1 MEKKNIL
8 IVEDEGVLAFQ
19 LALDLERMG
28 HTVAGIYASGEEA
41 LQGMETARP
50 DLVLIDI
57 KLQGEIDGI
66 ETAGHMHQRY
76 GIPIIFMTAHSEES
90 TIERAKLTEPYGYL
104 LKPINPGELQI
115 AVEVAV
121 YKSKMDKEKA
131 QLTLEL
137 WMATEQLSQQVAE
150 LDAFAYSV
158 SHDLRA
164 PLRHMSG
171 FMKLLQ
177 QRLKD
182 YPDVETLHYMDMIS
196 EASEKMGVL
205 IDNLLNFSRLGRSEM
220 KKTKINLNSLVK
232 EVIREIQEELK
243 ERRIRWEIDELPEVL
258 GDQSLLKL
266 VLVNLVSNAV
276 KFTSTCSQSEIKIGC
291 KDEGDKLT
299 ILISDNGVGFDMK
312 YVDKLFCIFQRLHTQ
327 NEFEGTGI
335 GLANVQR
342 IISRHG
348 GKVWAEGAVGQGAT
362 FYFTLPKIKYT

>member
-8 IVEDEGVLAFQ
+8 IVEDEGLLVVQ
-19 LALDLERMG
+19 LELDLERMG

-41 LQGMETARP
+41 LQGIETARP
-50 DLVLIDI
+50 DLVLMDI
-57 KLQGEIDGI
+57 KLQGEMDGI
-66 ETAGHMHQRY
+66 ETADHINKRY
-76 GIPIIFMTAHSEES
+76 DIPIIFMTAHSEES

-104 LKPINPGELQI
+104 LKPINPRELQI

-121 YKSKMDKEKA
+121 YKSKIDKEKT

-137 WMATEQLSQQVAE
+137 RKATEQLNQQVAE

-177 QRLKD
+177 QRLRD
-182 YPDVETLHYMDMIS
+182 YPDAETLHYMDTIS

-205 IDNLLNFSRLGRSEM
+205 IDDLLNFSRLGRSEM
-220 KKTKINLNSLVK
+220 QKTKVNLNALAR
-232 EVIREIQEELK
+232 EVVREIREELK
-243 ERRIRWEIDELPEVL
+243 GRKIRWEIDELPDVL
-258 GDQSLLKL
+258 GDQSLLRL
-266 VLVNLVSNAV
+266 VMVNLVSNAV
-276 KFTSTCSQSEIKIGC
+276 KFTSTRPQAEIKIGC
-291 KDEGDKLT
+291 KDEGDKFT
-299 ILISDNGVGFDMK
+299 CFVKDNGVGFDMK
-312 YVDKLFCIFQRLHTQ
+312 YVDKLFGIFQRLHTQ

-342 IISRHG
+342 IIARHG
-348 GKVWAEGAVGQGAT
+348 GQVWAEGAAGQGAT
-362 FYFTLPKIKYT
+362 FYFTLPKIKEV